1 MTYNIS
7 DKEKVNER
15 KESMKKENTNE
26 MRQMGE
32 IFKEV
37 RSACGFTQD
46 QMATFLGVDR
56 TLITK
61 YEKGERGLGIGALER
76 ACEVF
81 GCNLNV
87 LRGIEEYKPMTV
99 AYRAK
104 DLTIEDMEAI
114 CMVQKIALNL
124 RRIKEYGKE

>member
-1 MTYNIS
+1 MN
-7 DKEKVNER
+7 
-15 KESMKKENTNE
+15 KENTNE
-26 MRQMGE
+26 IKQMSE
-32 IFKEV
+32 IFKEI
-37 RSACGFTQD
+37 RLTCGFTQD

-56 TLITK
+56 SLIAK
-61 YEKGERGLGIGALER
+61 YEKGERSLGIGTLER
-76 ACEVF
+76 ACEAF

-87 LRGIEEYKPMTV
+87 LRGLETYHPLTV

-104 DLTIEDMEAI
+104 ELTLEDMEAI

>member
-1 MTYNIS
+1 
-7 DKEKVNER
+7 
-15 KESMKKENTNE
+15 MKKERTTE
-26 MRQMGE
+26 MQQKGE
-32 IFKEV
+32 IFKKI
-37 RSACGFTQD
+37 RTTCGFTQD
-46 QMATFLGVDR
+46 QIATFLDVDR
-56 TLITK
+56 TMITK
-61 YEKGERGLGIGALER
+61 YEKGERGLGIGTLER

-87 LRGIEEYKPMTV
+87 LRGMEEYKPMTV

-104 DLTIEDMEAI
+104 ELTIEDMEAI

>member
-1 MTYNIS
+1 
-7 DKEKVNER
+7 
-15 KESMKKENTNE
+15 MKKEN
-26 MRQMGE
+26 GE
-32 IFKEV
+32 IFKKI
-37 RSACGFTQD
+37 RLICGFTQE

-56 TLITK
+56 TMITK
-61 YEKGERGLGIGALER
+61 YEKGERGLGIGTLEK
-76 ACEVF
+76 ACEIF

-87 LRGIEEYKPMTV
+87 LRGLEEYKPMTV

-114 CMVQKIALNL
+114 CMVQRIALNL

>member
-1 MTYNIS
+1 ME
-7 DKEKVNER
+7 KEK
-15 KESMKKENTNE
+15 KSE
-26 MRQMGE
+26 MQQLGE
-32 IFKEV
+32 IFREI
-37 RSACGFTQD
+37 RSRCGFTQD

-56 TLITK
+56 TMITK
-61 YEKGERGLGIGALER
+61 YEKGERGLGISALEK

-87 LRGIEEYKPMTV
+87 LRGIEEYKPMAV

-104 DLTIEDMEAI
+104 DLTNEEMEAI

-124 RRIKEYGKE
+124 RRIKNYGKE

>member
-1 MTYNIS
+1 MN
-7 DKEKVNER
+7 KEKDND
-15 KESMKKENTNE
+15 

-32 IFKEV
+32 IFKEI
-37 RSACGFTQD
+37 RSTCGFTQD

-56 TLITK
+56 TMITK
-61 YEKGERGLGIGALER
+61 YEKGERGLGIGTLER
-76 ACEVF
+76 ACEIF

-87 LRGIEEYKPMTV
+87 LRGVEKYKPMTV

-124 RRIKEYGKE
+124 RRIKKYGEE